1 MQNSEI
7 EELLTMKEACNILKV
22 HPNTLRNWDTQG
34 ILKAKKIGS
43 KGIRR
48 YTKRDL
54 ADFMNKPGKTTELP
68 SKKRILDLFSG
79 CGGLSY
85 GLSKA
90 GFDIVMGI
98 DCWSDALNTFE
109 RNHPGAKTLKLD
121 LERFNPESI
130 EKAAG
135 ADIQIIVG
143 GPPCQGFSISGKRDP
158 NDNRNKLYRAFV
170 SVVAHYMPEAFI
182 LENVPN
188 LVSMAKGAIKDE
200 IISDFSRLGYD
211 VSYKI
216 LLASDYGV
224 PQNRKRVIF
233 IGMKGKN
240 VFQYPQPLFS
250 GNYRTCSDAISDL
263 PENTVEEGAANKSPP
278 LSEYQKCMRANTNR
292 IFNHETSEHS
302 QQTISTIALVPDG
315 GNSKHLPAHLKDIRK
330 VNIAWT
336 RYCSTKPSLTID
348 TGHRH
353 HFHYKYNRIPTV
365 RESARL
371 QSFPDDFIFFGSKTS
386 QYKQVGN
393 AVPPL
398 LAEAIGLELKKALNL
413 ALTLQKVN

>member
-1 MQNSEI
+1 MQNSEVD
-7 EELLTMKEACNILKV
+7 EFLTLKEASNLLKV
-22 HPNTLRNWDTQG
+22 HPNTLRNWDNQG
-34 ILKAKKIGS
+34 ILKAKKMGT

-48 YTKRDL
+48 YTKKDL
-54 ADFMNKPGKTTELP
+54 VNFMNKSDLTSTLP
-68 SKKRILDLFSG
+68 SKKRVLDLFSG

-85 GLSKA
+85 GLAKA
-90 GFDIVMGI
+90 GFDIVLGV
-98 DCWSDALNTFE
+98 DCWPDALITFE
-109 RNHPGAKTLKLD
+109 RNHQGAKTLKLD
-121 LERFNPESI
+121 LENFSPDDI

-135 ADIQIIVG
+135 NDIQVIVG

-158 NDNRNKLYRAFV
+158 NDNRNKLYQAFV
-170 SVVAHYMPEAFI
+170 RVVAHYKPEAFL

-188 LVSMAKGAIKDE
+188 LVSMAKGAIKDQ
-200 IISDFSRLGYD
+200 IISDFNKLGYD

-224 PQNRKRVIF
+224 PQNRRRVIF
-233 IGMKGKN
+233 IGMKDKN
-240 VFQYPQPLFS
+240 TFQYPPASFF

-263 PENTVEEGAANKSPP
+263 PEHTVAEGAANKSPP
-278 LSEYQKCMRANTNR
+278 LSEYQRNMRANTNR

-302 QQTISTIALVPDG
+302 QQTVSTIALVPDG
-315 GNSKHLPAHLKDIRK
+315 GNYKDLPDHLKDIRK

-336 RYCSTKPSLTID
+336 RYSSTKPSLTID

-353 HFHYKYNRIPTV
+353 HFHYIFNRIPTV

-371 QSFPDDFIFFGSKTS
+371 QSFPDDFIFYGSKTS

-398 LAEAIGLELKKALNL
+398 LAEVVGLELKKALSN
-413 ALTLQKVN
+413 ALSFQEVS